1 MAWFLSAAAHLFKER
16 RALRQLMNFSRWISG
31 YLYFIISLR
40 YLQAQNVKEKT
51 NLARDNDRF
60 IGV

>member
-16 RALRQLMNFSRWISG
+16 RALRHLMNFSRWISG

-40 YLQAQNVKEKT
+40 NLQAQNVKEKT

-60 IGV
+60 ISV